1 MVTIYL
7 FFFLFLCYKYIGEFM
22 RELFLVFLS
31 ILPVYLVGRYIYN
44 KDSVKEPKSLLIKL
58 FLSGIGAFFVTIIIT
73 LVLSLFFPSLL
84 SESMNFDLVEL
95 FFHVFFGIALVEEF
109 SKWIFVYKI
118 GFNNK
123 EFDQVYDMIVYAVFV
138 ALGFACF
145 ENIFY
150 VLENGFVTA
159 VVRGLLAVPGHACDG
174 VFMGYYLS
182 MAMLSS
188 IHSND
193 SLRKR
198 NLFLSIFV
206 PMLLHGFYDYCLFS
220 QNVLL
225 ILLFFVFIISL
236 YVITSKRT
244 NKVSSIRGNIKYRNK
259 FCGNCGRH
267 VDSDF
272 CPNCGSRNE

>member
-1 MVTIYL
+1 MCYYL
-7 FFFLFLCYKYIGEFM
+7 FGDFV
-22 RELFLVFLS
+22 RELILIFLS

-44 KDSVKEPKSLLIKL
+44 KDSVKEPKRLLVKL
-58 FLSGIGAFFVTIIIT
+58 FMGGIGAFFVTIVST
-73 LVLSLFFPSLL
+73 LFLALFFPSLL
-84 SESMNFDLVEL
+84 SEEMNMDLVSL
-95 FFHVFFGIALVEEF
+95 FFHVFLGIALVEEF

-138 ALGFACF
+138 SLGFACF

-150 VLENGFVTA
+150 VLENGMSTA
-159 VVRGLLAVPGHACDG
+159 IIRGLLAVPGHACDG

-182 MAMLSS
+182 LAKLSS
-188 IHSND
+188 IHGND

-198 NLFLSIFV
+198 NMFFSVLV
-206 PMLLHGFYDYCLFS
+206 PVLLHGFYDYCLFS
-220 QNVLL
+220 QNVIL

-236 YVITSKRT
+236 YIITSKR
-244 NKVSSIRGNIKYRNK
+244 VSKMSMFGGNIRYRSN
-259 FCGNCGRH
+259 FCGNCGRR

-272 CPNCGSRNE
+272 CPNCGNRNE